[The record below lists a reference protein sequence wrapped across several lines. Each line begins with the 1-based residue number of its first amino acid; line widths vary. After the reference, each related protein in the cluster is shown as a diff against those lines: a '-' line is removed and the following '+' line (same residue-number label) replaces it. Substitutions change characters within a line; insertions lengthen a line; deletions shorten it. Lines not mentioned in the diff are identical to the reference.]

1 MAETWK
7 VFFSSF
13 VIVVGDFYHAD
24 TINACNLGSVLYAA
38 RTGDILCVCVL
49 MLRLRFYALEIHLN
63 VCQHSPEYGNHLN
76 KQHKKLTNRCDKDNM
91 FHSRRPRSMFM
102 CVLAFFCSS
111 HSLGINLFCGIVS
124 SMLPLT
130 NCCRRMAP
138 YLKNLSDF
146 VLFF

>member
-1 MAETWK
+1 
-7 VFFSSF
+7 
-13 VIVVGDFYHAD
+13 
-24 TINACNLGSVLYAA
+24 
-38 RTGDILCVCVL
+38 

-63 VCQHSPEYGNHLN
+63 VCQHSLEYGNQLN

-111 HSLGINLFCGIVS
+111 HSLGINLFCGVVS

-130 NCCRRMAP
+130 NCCRRMAS
-138 YLKNLSDF
+138 YLENLSDF
-146 VLFF
+146 VLFFKFRRLSFANEIRDIISHCFLLISEMKFVSFK